1 MAAVES
7 ADERSQPIRLNLGI
21 SGVYAWLT
29 TVGVPAA
36 SSFEPFTLGLAAL
49 ALALL
54 SAGLWL
60 LPRSPSWGR
69 GLAMPGFVSACAA
82 CWILLGD
89 ALTPARLHPLQAA
102 SGALGWVL
110 FAFSWGAVRN
120 VRAVPENDP
129 RVVAGKPLKPRARL
143 HRSAY
148 VAFTVALV
156 GGLVPWLLAWR
167 VTRPSDALL
176 AHAVGLAAALAMV
189 AVGARSALQ
198 TTQPVTERTPRQRLG
213 AASNA
218 LAGLLLVVVLG
229 LLAWQ
234 LD

>member
-7 ADERSQPIRLNLGI
+7 ADERSQPFRLNLAI

-29 TVGVPAA
+29 TVAVPAA
-36 SSFEPFTLGLAAL
+36 SSFQPLPLGLAAL
-49 ALALL
+49 SLVLL
-54 SAGLWL
+54 CFGLWL
-60 LPRSPSWGR
+60 LPRSAVWGR

-89 ALTPARLHPLQAA
+89 ALMPARLHPLQAA

-129 RVVAGKPLKPRARL
+129 RVVSGKPLEPRARL
-143 HRSAY
+143 PRTAY

-156 GGLVPWLLAWR
+156 GGLLPWLLAWE
-167 VTRPSDALL
+167 VKRPGDALL
-176 AHAVGLAAALAMV
+176 AHAVGLACALAMV

-198 TTQPVTERTPRQRLG
+198 TTQPVTERSPRQRLAS
-213 AASNA
+213 AANA
-218 LAGLLLVVVLG
+218 LAGLLLVGVLG